1 MQKKRDFIN
10 DWDLNQKEMLQILK
24 SAKELK
30 QKQKKGKEHKLL
42 KGKQLAMIFEKP
54 STRTRISFEVGINQL
69 GGNALYLA
77 PEQMQIGRGETI
89 SDTAKVLSRYVDCI
103 MARVFKHETVEEL
116 AKNAS
121 VPVINGL
128 SDLLHPCQAISDAL
142 TISEHAK
149 KFKTTNLAYLGAA
162 NNVSNSL
169 MLTSSI
175 LGMNFYLFSPKAFST
190 EQKILSKAK
199 DFAKKNNSEIQ
210 IFNSLNESISQMDFV
225 YTDVWI
231 SMGQNLEKEKI
242 IPILKPFQINA
253 QLLSKA
259 KKAKVMHCLPAH
271 RGEEITNEAIDGKQ
285 SIVFEQAEN
294 RLHAQKALMV
304 FLLKRRK

>member
-1 MQKKRDFIN
+1 MKRDFIN
-10 DWDLNQKEMLQILK
+10 DWDLSQKEMLQILK
-24 SAKELK
+24 LAKELK

-77 PEQMQIGRGETI
+77 PDQMQIGRGETI
-89 SDTAKVLSRYVDCI
+89 ADTAKVLSRYVDCI
-103 MARVFKHETVEEL
+103 MARVFSHSTIQEL
-116 AKNAS
+116 AQNAT

-128 SDLLHPCQAISDAL
+128 SDFLHPCQTISDAM

-149 KFKTTNLAYLGAA
+149 KFKSTNLAYLGAA

-175 LGMNFYLFSPKAFST
+175 LGMNFYLHSPQEFPQD
-190 EQKILSKAK
+190 QKILSKAK
-199 DFAKKNNSEIQ
+199 EFAKKTGSIIETNNEI
-210 IFNSLNESISQMDFV
+210 NESISQMDFI

-242 IPILKPFQINA
+242 IPILKPFQINQ
-253 QLLSKA
+253 QLLNKA

-271 RGEEITNEAIDGKQ
+271 RGEEITNDAMDGKQ
-285 SIVFEQAEN
+285 SIVFQQAEN